1 MAYRN
6 ERAMAMLKRLTDW
19 YQGRRH
25 RTRIRLAAL
34 VLFMVLA
41 SAYLGVRAAALRSA
55 DHLTVTVTRTSI
67 SPDGPAGSIVYQQIF
82 GRSLAAQAEHL
93 LNDETTAHLALPLIG
108 KLVGPR
114 EGIQPYGGRNWH
126 YHLAF
131 TWHGVL
137 VETAD
142 VTCDV
147 APESYTLSALG
158 LPSLWRREPK
168 APTGGFGSI
177 VEQLVKDSGGSIP
190 PPTAPTGS

>member
-1 MAYRN
+1 MVKWITAGYH
-6 ERAMAMLKRLTDW
+6 RLS
-19 YQGRRH
+19 RK
-25 RTRIRLAAL
+25 TRL
-34 VLFMVLA
+34 VLTAFVLLVF
-41 SAYLGVRAAALRSA
+41 LGSGYYGAREAAPHSA

-67 SPDGPAGSIVYQQIF
+67 SPDGPAGSVIYQHTF
-82 GRSLAAQAEHL
+82 GRPLVVEAEHL

-108 KLVGPR
+108 KLVDPS
-114 EGIQPYGGRNWH
+114 EGTQPYDGRNWH

-147 APESYTLSALG
+147 VPEFYTLSALG

-168 APTGGFGSI
+168 APVGGFGAI
-177 VEQLVKDSGGSIP
+177 IGQLVKDSGGSIP
-190 PPTAPTGS
+190 VSWSPTSA